1 MTEEVAQRSPEVFFP
16 TVDDFTEGLKDTV
29 V

>member
-1 MTEEVAQRSPEVFFP
+1 MTEEVVQRSPEVFFP
-16 TVDDFTEGLKDTV
+16 TVDDFTEGLRDIV